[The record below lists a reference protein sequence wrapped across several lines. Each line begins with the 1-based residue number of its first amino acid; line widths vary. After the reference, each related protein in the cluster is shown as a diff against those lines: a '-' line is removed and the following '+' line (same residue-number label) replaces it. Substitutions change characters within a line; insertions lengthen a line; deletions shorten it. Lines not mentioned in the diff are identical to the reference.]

1 MSAAPSSSPSGVSEP
16 AVAWQPRQATGS
28 ASSEASEPAGAAND
42 GAGGEARPGRPAEKI
57 AAEAQAARSDFHR
70 AAARSAASGGSRPPA
85 RAQALQAFFVA
96 NAGRGLMPAGET
108 SGVLSPNLRTEE
120 S

>member
-1 MSAAPSSSPSGVSEP
+1 MSAAPTFP
-16 AVAWQPRQATGS
+16 
-28 ASSEASEPAGAAND
+28 SSEASESGGAAND
-42 GAGGEARPGRPAEKI
+42 GAGGGARPGRPAEKI
-57 AAEAQAARSDFHR
+57 AAEAQVAKSDFHR
-70 AAARSAASGGSRPPA
+70 AAAGSPASGGLKPPA

>member
-70 AAARSAASGGSRPPA
+70 AAAGSTGRGGARPPA

>member
-1 MSAAPSSSPSGVSEP
+1 MSAAPRSSPGGVSEP
-16 AVAWQPRQATGS
+16 AVAWQPRPASGS
-28 ASSEASEPAGAAND
+28 ASSDASGSGAAAND
-42 GAGGEARPGRPAEKI
+42 GAGDAARPGRPAEKI
-57 AAEAQAARSDFHR
+57 AAEARAAKSEFHR
-70 AAARSAASGGSRPPA
+70 AAAGSTASGGSRPPA

>member
-1 MSAAPSSSPSGVSEP
+1 MSAAPTFPSNGVSEP
-16 AVAWQPRQATGS
+16 AVAWQPRQTSGS
-28 ASSEASEPAGAAND
+28 PSGEASGSGGAAND
-42 GAGGEARPGRPAEKI
+42 GAGAVARPGRPAEKI

-70 AAARSAASGGSRPPA
+70 AASGSTSSGGSRPPA
-85 RAQALQAFFVA
+85 RPQALQAIFVA